1 MANQDAIDRLR
12 AQIEDQF
19 SFTEISHPSARAS
32 NTAARPTPEVVVH
45 TSPDGDYDRGDR
57 PPSSR
62 SGVINSRTP
71 LTLTARRSSGG
82 IRGGLRSGGMGGG
95 SVASA
100 AVSGISGIGS
110 GSILS
115 PTPTQPVRSAPGV
128 DGGGV
133 RPGST
138 VSAYGK
144 RPDYF
149 TRLVGIREPLKKSD
163 VGTKVCF
170 AVLGKNGKVC
180 MAQCRHKEKGCGT
193 RGHDKRKYVPLYE
206 DSIYVPCMS
215 KDLLK
220 NPVAYFEPSIGRG
233 DLLPEYELAFF
244 GSNPRVPPKN
254 TSYNWCV
261 LIEEAKLAKERADA
275 ELQDDYA
282 GSEEEEEV
290 EDEDEERG
298 SYQAL
303 QRAPDYTTSFKFST
317 LPKEIKFEEAVP
329 EEGDYTDALLET
341 RRMLSELVENLH
353 RVAMAIP
360 LEGEEAAQHLA
371 PTVNN
376 LIDTMNRVVRSLRDV
391 SEALGDY
398 DQITQEGYSDMVDAI
413 LSKSS
418 EGSLNPSQSL
428 ALKELGEKVDNLYT
442 LLNDLEVDIEAL
454 PTTDHVS
461 VAVMTGIQ
469 PLGLQITAILQRLTQ
484 LENAGSTSGGGG
496 SIPPPVSG
504 SSSAP
509 STIPLSCWLTD
520 ASGSPV
526 IELSTLLNEH
536 RDLVAKVANLEASV
550 SSQGGVVI
558 GSQSFASERA
568 LRTFMLKHAPNLQ
581 LDAFAAFPD
590 ACSLFSYD
598 KEADDST
605 TAHQMLQKMGVDNP
619 VTRRFINSFKSRY
632 PPLYTGGTI
641 VTEIKSG
648 DKISCLSNRG
658 QWNGVDGNT
667 GDRQKIKDAIR
678 SAKTLGKQYCTDHLP
693 SGPLRELAKEMVD
706 ASEDFHEKLHNHFE
720 DQLSTLV
727 DSGIPVDEVLTLL
740 SDQFVLLF
748 GRLYSA
754 RKLSLEYTR
763 NVDVWDWGVRAVW
776 VAMKALQIQDEAT
789 KAGLKQDSG
798 MGISFVH
805 FLTKQTGKKFNQM
818 LGGGVEDVTKVAK
831 AARDTANTAKA
842 AAESAKTNA
851 EAAHNKI
858 DQVLEL
864 NSTLVKPKKE
874 TKRRK

>member
-32 NTAARPTPEVVVH
+32 NTAARPTPEVVVN
-45 TSPDGDYDRGDR
+45 TLPDGDYDRGDR

-71 LTLTARRSSGG
+71 LTSTARRSSGG

-110 GSILS
+110 GSIIS
-115 PTPTQPVRSAPGV
+115 PTSMQPVPSAPGV
-128 DGGGV
+128 VGGGI
-133 RPGST
+133 RAGST

-170 AVLGKNGKVC
+170 AVLGKGGKVC

-215 KDLLK
+215 KGLLK
-220 NPVAYFEPSIGRG
+220 NPAAYFEPSIGRG
-233 DLLPEYELAFF
+233 DLLPEYEVAFF
-244 GSNPRVPPKN
+244 GSNPRDPPKN

-275 ELQDDYA
+275 ELQGDYE
-282 GSEEEEEV
+282 GSEDEEEV
-290 EDEDEERG
+290 EDEDERG
-298 SYQAL
+298 DYQAL

-317 LPKEIKFEEAVP
+317 LPKEIKFEEVVP

-360 LEGEEAAQHLA
+360 LEGEDAAQHLA

-428 ALKELGEKVDNLYT
+428 ALKELGEKVDTLYT
-442 LLNDLEVDIEAL
+442 VLNDLEVDIDAL

-469 PLGLQITAILQRLTQ
+469 PLGLQITTILQRLTQ

-496 SIPPPVSG
+496 SILPPVSG
-504 SSSAP
+504 TSPAP
-509 STIPLSCWLTD
+509 STIPLSSWLTD

-632 PPLYTGGTI
+632 PPLYTGGAI

-648 DKISCLSNRG
+648 EKISCLSNRG

-776 VAMKALQIQDEAT
+776 VAMKALQVQDEAT

-842 AAESAKTNA
+842 AAESAKSNA

-874 TKRRK
+874 TKKRK